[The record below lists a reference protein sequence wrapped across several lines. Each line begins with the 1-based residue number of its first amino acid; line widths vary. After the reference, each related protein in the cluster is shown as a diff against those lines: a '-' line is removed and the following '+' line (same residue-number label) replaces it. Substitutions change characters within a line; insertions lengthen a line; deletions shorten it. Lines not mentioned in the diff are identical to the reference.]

1 MLIDFHTHIFPSAI
15 AERVLKTLCENT
27 LRYKGVEKTPCTDG
41 TIDGLRKNMRA
52 KGVDISVVMPI
63 ATKITQSGS
72 INKFAEQITSDDVI
86 SFGSLH
92 PFQNDWVEVLEILAE
107 KGFKGIKLHPQYQQ
121 VQVDSDEMIR
131 VLKKAEELKLY
142 TTLHTGADHGVPP
155 PDMCT
160 PLMLKHVLEEVS
172 GKYLVAAHLG
182 SMDMWD
188 DVEKYLVG
196 TDMYFDTAAISNV
209 ISKEQYA
216 RIIKSHGADRILFA
230 SDSPWEDVDKTLVA
244 LNQLDLDEA
253 ELEKIKYKN
262 ALKILG
268 IKNTIA

>member
-27 LRYKGVEKTPCTDG
+27 LRHKGEEKAPCTDG
-41 TIDGLRKNMRA
+41 TVDGLRENMRA

-63 ATKITQSGS
+63 ATKISQSGS
-72 INKFAEQITSDDVI
+72 INRFAEQITSDDVI

-92 PFQNDWVEVLEILAE
+92 PFQEDWEEVLVSLVE

-121 VQVDSDEMIR
+121 VQVDSNEMIR

-142 TTLHTGADHGVPP
+142 VTLHTGADHGVPP

-172 GKYLVAAHLG
+172 GKYLIAAHLG

-196 TDMYFDTAAISNV
+196 TNMYFDTAAISNL
-209 ISKEQYA
+209 ISKEQYR
-216 RIIKSHGADRILFA
+216 RIIKSHGADKILFA
-230 SDSPWEDVDKTLVA
+230 SDSPWEDVDKTLAA
-244 LNQLDLDEA
+244 LKQL
-253 ELEKIKYKN
+253 ELCEEEFEKIKYKN

>member
-27 LRYKGVEKTPCTDG
+27 LRYKGVEKIPCTDG
-41 TIDGLRKNMRA
+41 TIDGLRENMRA

-63 ATKITQSGS
+63 ATKVTQSVS

-92 PFQNDWVEVLEILAE
+92 PFQDDWEEVLVSLAE

-131 VLKKAEELKLY
+131 VLKKAEMLKLY

-172 GKYLVAAHLG
+172 GKYLIAAHLG

-188 DVEKYLVG
+188 DVE
-196 TDMYFDTAAISNV
+196 
-209 ISKEQYA
+209 
-216 RIIKSHGADRILFA
+216 
-230 SDSPWEDVDKTLVA
+230 
-244 LNQLDLDEA
+244 
-253 ELEKIKYKN
+253 
-262 ALKILG
+262 
-268 IKNTIA
+268 

>member
-1 MLIDFHTHIFPSAI
+1 MLIDFHAHLFPQAI
-15 AERVLKTLCENT
+15 AERVLKTLSGNILAC
-27 LRYKGVEKTPCTDG
+27 KGVEKIPCTDG
-41 TIDGLRKNMRA
+41 TVDGLRKNMRA
-52 KGVDISVVMPI
+52 KGVDVSVVMPI
-63 ATKITQSGS
+63 ATKISQTCS
-72 INKFAEQITSDDVI
+72 INSFAEEITSDDII

-92 PFQNDWVEVLEILAE
+92 PFQDDWEDVLTNLAE

-121 VQVDSDEMIR
+121 VQVDSNEMIR
-131 VLKKAEELKLY
+131 MLKKAEELKLY
-142 TTLHTGADHGVPP
+142 TTLHAGVDYGVPP

-172 GKYLVAAHLG
+172 GKYLIAAHLG

-196 TDMYFDTAAISNV
+196 TDMYFDTAAISD
-209 ISKEQYA
+209 IIDKDQYR
-216 RIIKSHGADRILFA
+216 RIIKNHGADKILFA
-230 SDSPWEDVDKTLVA
+230 TDSPWEDVLETLAA
-244 LNQLDLDEA
+244 LNQLGLDEE

-268 IKNTIA
+268 IKKP